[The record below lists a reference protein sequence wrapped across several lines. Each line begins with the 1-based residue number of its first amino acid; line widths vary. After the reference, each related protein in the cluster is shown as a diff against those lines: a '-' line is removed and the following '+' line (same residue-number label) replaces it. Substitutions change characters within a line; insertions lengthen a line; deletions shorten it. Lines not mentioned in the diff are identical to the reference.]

1 MKLRGENGSKHKC
14 YNVASSAVTT
24 IPSHMS
30 PRLQTGLEQRS
41 PGESPM
47 FVWTLKAA
55 AGPKTLHGYISLL
68 LGASA
73 MANGAAIKDQ

>member
-1 MKLRGENGSKHKC
+1 MG
-14 YNVASSAVTT
+14 ASINAIMLQVVRSPPFRP
-24 IPSHMS
+24 ICHPSW
-30 PRLQTGLEQRS
+30 LQTGFEQRS